1 MATLN
6 ALTPTVAQQ
15 IVDKVRGLFD
25 LPAQVCSLEGEALA
39 GRVGEVMTRIPLKQG
54 GRRVADL
61 VFDQRLD
68 ASQADVIKS
77 LAELIVQES
86 LTLDDSPYRD
96 EKVDKFIFDLITLSE
111 AGDRELRSRS
121 KLLGIDLKVPR
132 LCMVAIL
139 EGIDQERG
147 EDREFVIERTKR
159 GLARCLSSFYTRS
172 PQNEVAYLG
181 GKVFLILK
189 DVSGKESPA
198 ENAAA
203 FKTTLDTIYQ
213 IFRGDFGSSITVGV
227 GNYHTGLA
235 GLRISFKEAKTAV
248 DLGRQMMGGGRIYH
262 IDDFGVVAGVLSG
275 FEGMPKRENDLIST
289 LRGDHDMARTLSTFF
304 DANLSL
310 TETAER
316 LGIHRNTLVYRLEK
330 ITSTLG
336 LDPRR
341 FDEAVQIKLALLMQR
356 FEEEL

>member
-1 MATLN
+1 MAPTAITL
-6 ALTPTVAQQ
+6 TVAQQ
-15 IVDKVRGLFD
+15 IIDKVRGLFD
-25 LPAQVCSLEGEALA
+25 LGSQLCSAEGESIA
-39 GRVGEVMTRIPLKQG
+39 GDVGPVATRIPLKQG
-54 GRRVADL
+54 NRRVADL
-61 VFDQRLD
+61 LFAEKLD
-68 ASQADVIKS
+68 PSQLEVIRS
-77 LAELIVQES
+77 LAELIIQES

-96 EKVDKFIFDLITLSE
+96 EKVDKFIFDLITLSQ

-132 LCMVAIL
+132 LAMVAVL

-172 PQNEVAYLG
+172 PENEVAYLG

-189 DVSGKESPA
+189 DISGKDSPA
-198 ENAAA
+198 QNAAA
-203 FKTTLDTIYQ
+203 FKGTLETIHQ
-213 IFRGDFGSSITVGV
+213 IFRGDFGGAISVGV
-227 GNYHTGLA
+227 GNYHPGLTGL
-235 GLRISFKEAKTAV
+235 RTSFKEAKTAV
-248 DLGRQMMGGGRIYH
+248 DLGRQMMGGGQIYH
-262 IDDFGVVAGVLSG
+262 IEDFGVVAGVLSG
-275 FEGMPKRENDLIST
+275 FEGMPKREGDLVST
-289 LRGDHDMARTLSTFF
+289 LRADHDMARTLATFF

-330 ITSTLG
+330 ITTTLG

-356 FEEEL
+356 FEEDL